1 MDLGPAAQSW
11 STTFEISGATTL
23 YPLTPSRPP
32 NHEISH
38 QLLESTHTGL
48 KYTKKRNREI
58 SNWLWSSRVTL
69 LWRRIRDMG
78 VS

>member
-1 MDLGPAAQSW
+1 MDLGPVAQSW

-48 KYTKKRNREI
+48 KYTKKRN
-58 SNWLWSSRVTL
+58 
-69 LWRRIRDMG
+69 
-78 VS
+78 

>member
-1 MDLGPAAQSW
+1 MDLGPVAQSW

-32 NHEISH
+32 NPEISH

-48 KYTKKRNREI
+48 KYTKKRN
-58 SNWLWSSRVTL
+58 
-69 LWRRIRDMG
+69 
-78 VS
+78 